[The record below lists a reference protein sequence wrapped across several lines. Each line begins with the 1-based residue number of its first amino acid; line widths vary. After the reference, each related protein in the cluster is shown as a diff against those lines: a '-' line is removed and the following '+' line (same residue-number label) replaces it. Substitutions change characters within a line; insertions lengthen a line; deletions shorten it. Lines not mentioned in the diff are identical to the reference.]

1 MMLNIAGLMI
11 ATKDEIPLTIHRKR
25 NLTHKRGERIYEES
39 HFYFTSIILV

>member
-11 ATKDEIPLTIHRKR
+11 ATKDDIPLTIHRKR
-25 NLTHKRGERIYEES
+25 TPMYKRGERIYEES